1 MKKAHSDQYY
11 DHDTETSLT
20 IERDRGFS
28 LYFVVNRD
36 HSEITG
42 FSVSLMAE
50 DGSRITVEMST
61 EELFALKSFLGSV
74 DCRSD
79 VPAGLHPVRYGSIP
93 PTTLN

>member
-1 MKKAHSDQYY
+1 MKESKGDQYY

-20 IERDRGFS
+20 IRRDRGFS
-28 LYFVVNRD
+28 LYFVVDRD
-36 HSEITG
+36 HFEVTG

-74 DCRSD
+74 DCQSD
-79 VPAGLHPVRYGSIP
+79 IPAGLLKLRCGNSPHIA
-93 PTTLN
+93 LN